1 MTTAARGIREPYQLR
16 LHLHLWLAG
25 CYGPPVTLDLSER
38 REHVVY
44 RWDLDKTYLRT
55 EFDTLRDLV
64 RTAFEPASR
73 KRAYPGASTLL
84 REIRATDPAAIFIL
98 SGSPEQMRSVL
109 EAKLRL
115 DGIRWDAFTL
125 KPSLRH
131 LIRGKFRFL
140 RDQLSYKLTALLRSR
155 TNVSPETDEIL
166 FGDDAEGD
174 AFIYSLYA
182 DIAAGRVSQEV
193 LMKVAEAADVYPED
207 TPELV
212 RIAARVPRCD
222 TVRRIFIHLERVS
235 STTGFSDF
243 GRRVCPFYN
252 YFQPALV
259 LLEDGALDAQ
269 SVLRVGADLVV
280 AHTFNPEVLVASFD
294 DLRRRGYLSKRT
306 VDRIAEVSGTIEPS
320 TFGQASRPLQSLVRA
335 METARAELPDEVEV
349 DSVKEDYLTLFAKD
363 RARAKAAKRRALWTR
378 DSP

>member
-1 MTTAARGIREPYQLR
+1 MAP
-16 LHLHLWLAG
+16 
-25 CYGPPVTLDLSER
+25 DLSER
-38 REHVVY
+38 RDKIIY

-84 REIRATDPAAIFIL
+84 REIRATGPSAIYIL

-115 DGIRWDAFTL
+115 DGIRWDGFTL
-125 KPSLRH
+125 KPSLRN
-131 LIRGKFRFL
+131 LVRGKFRFV

-155 TNVSPETDEIL
+155 TNVPPDTEEIL

-182 DIAAGRVSQEV
+182 DVTAGRVGQEL
-193 LMKVAEAADVYPED
+193 LMQIAEAAQVYPED
-207 TPELV
+207 IPQLV
-212 RIAARVPRCD
+212 RIAARVPRGD
-222 TVRRIFIHLERVS
+222 SVRRIFIHLERVS
-235 STTGFSDF
+235 STAGFSDF
-243 GRRVCPFYN
+243 GRRVCAYYN

-259 LLEDGALDAQ
+259 LLDDGALEAQ
-269 SVLRVGADLVV
+269 AVLRVGADLVV

-294 DLRRRGYLSKRT
+294 DLRRRGYLSKCV
-306 VDRIAEVSGTIEPS
+306 VDRMSEVSGRIERS
-320 TFGQASRPLQSLVRA
+320 TFGQASGPLRALVRA
-335 METARAELPDEVEV
+335 MEEARSTLPEEVEV
-349 DSVKEDYLTLFAKD
+349 DPVREDYLALFAKD
-363 RARAKAAKRRALWTR
+363 RARAKAARRRVLRTR
-378 DSP
+378 EAP

>member
-1 MTTAARGIREPYQLR
+1 VAQ
-16 LHLHLWLAG
+16 
-25 CYGPPVTLDLSER
+25 DLSER
-38 REHVVY
+38 RDQVVY

-84 REIRATDPAAIFIL
+84 REIRATNPAAIFIL
-98 SGSPEQMRSVL
+98 SGSPEQMRGVL

-115 DGIRWDAFTL
+115 DGIRWDGFTL
-125 KPSLRH
+125 KPSLRN
-131 LIRGKFRFL
+131 LVRGKFRFL
-140 RDQLSYKLTALLRSR
+140 RDQLSYKLTVLLRSR
-155 TNVSPETDEIL
+155 TNVSPETVEIL

-182 DIAAGRVSQEV
+182 DIAAGRVNQEV
-193 LMKVAEAADVYPED
+193 LMKVAEAAQVYPAD
-207 TPELV
+207 IPEIV
-212 RIAARVPRCD
+212 RIAARVPRSD

-235 STTGFSDF
+235 STAGFSDF

-259 LLEDGALDAQ
+259 MLEDGALDAQ
-269 SVLRVGADLVV
+269 AVLRVGADLVV

-294 DLRRRGYLSKRT
+294 DLRRRGYLSKHV
-306 VDRIAEVSGTIEPS
+306 VDRICEVADTIEPS
-320 TFGQASRPLQSLVRA
+320 TFGQASGPLQSLIRT
-335 METARAELPDEVEV
+335 MEAARAELPDDVEV
-349 DSVKEDYLTLFAKD
+349 DPVKEDYLTLFAKD
-363 RARAKAAKRRALWTR
+363 RGRARAAKRRALWTR
-378 DSP
+378 ESP

>member
-1 MTTAARGIREPYQLR
+1 
-16 LHLHLWLAG
+16 
-25 CYGPPVTLDLSER
+25 CYGQSVAPDLSER
-38 REHVVY
+38 RDQIVY

-64 RTAFEPASR
+64 RTAFEPAAR

-84 REIRATDPAAIFIL
+84 REIRATDPTAIFIL
-98 SGSPEQMRSVL
+98 SGSPEQMRNVL

-115 DGIRWDAFTL
+115 DGIRWDGFTL
-125 KPSLRH
+125 KPSLRN
-131 LIRGKFRFL
+131 LVRGRFRFL

-155 TNVSPETDEIL
+155 TNVPPESDEIL

-182 DIAAGRVSQEV
+182 DIAAGRVSQEL
-193 LMKVAEAADVYPED
+193 LMKIAEEADVYPVD
-207 TPELV
+207 IPEIV
-212 RIAARVPRCD
+212 RIAARVPRFD
-222 TVRRIFIHLERVS
+222 AVRRIFIHLERGS
-235 STTGFSDF
+235 STAGFGDF

-259 LLEDGALDAQ
+259 LLEDGALDARA
-269 SVLRVGADLVV
+269 VLRVGADLVV

-294 DLRRRGYLSKRT
+294 DLRRRHYLSKD
-306 VDRIAEVSGTIEPS
+306 VVNRISEISDTIEPS
-320 TFGQASRPLQSLVRA
+320 TFGQASAPLRLLVGA
-335 METARAELPDEVEV
+335 MESARADLPSEVEV
-349 DSVKEDYLTLFAKD
+349 DLVKADYLTLFARD

-378 DSP
+378 ETP

>member
-1 MTTAARGIREPYQLR
+1 
-16 LHLHLWLAG
+16 
-25 CYGPPVTLDLSER
+25 
-38 REHVVY
+38 
-44 RWDLDKTYLRT
+44 
-55 EFDTLRDLV
+55 
-64 RTAFEPASR
+64 
-73 KRAYPGASTLL
+73 
-84 REIRATDPAAIFIL
+84 
-98 SGSPEQMRSVL
+98 
-109 EAKLRL
+109 
-115 DGIRWDAFTL
+115 
-125 KPSLRH
+125 
-131 LIRGKFRFL
+131 
-140 RDQLSYKLTALLRSR
+140 LLRSR

-182 DIAAGRVSQEV
+182 DIAAGRVSQEL

-207 TPELV
+207 IPELV
-212 RIAARVPRCD
+212 RIAARVPRRD

-235 STTGFSDF
+235 STAGFSDF

-269 SVLRVGADLVV
+269 AVLRVGADLVV

-294 DLRRRGYLSKRT
+294 DLRRRGYLSKGV
-306 VDRIAEVSGTIEPS
+306 VDRISEVSATIEPS
-320 TFGQASRPLQSLVRA
+320 TFGQASSPLQSLVRT
-335 METARAELPDEVEV
+335 MEAARAELPDEVEV
-349 DSVKEDYLTLFAKD
+349 DSVKEDYLTLFARD

>member
-1 MTTAARGIREPYQLR
+1 MAP
-16 LHLHLWLAG
+16 
-25 CYGPPVTLDLSER
+25 DLSER
-38 REHVVY
+38 REHIVY

-55 EFDTLRDLV
+55 DFDTLRDLV
-64 RTAFEPASR
+64 RTAFEPAAR
-73 KRAYPGASTLL
+73 KRAYPGAGTLL

-115 DGIRWDAFTL
+115 DGIRWDGFTL
-125 KPSLRH
+125 KPSLRN
-131 LIRGKFRFL
+131 LVRGKFRFL

-166 FGDDAEGD
+166 FGDDAESD

-207 TPELV
+207 IPEIV

-235 STTGFSDF
+235 STGGFGDF

-269 SVLRVGADLVV
+269 AVLRVGADLVV

-294 DLRRRGYLSKRT
+294 DLRRRGYLSKNA
-306 VDRIAEVSGTIEPS
+306 VDRISEVSDTIEPS
-320 TFGQASRPLQSLVRA
+320 MFGQAAGPLQSLVRA
-335 METARAELPDEVEV
+335 MEAARAELPDEAEV
-349 DSVKEDYLTLFAKD
+349 DTVKEDYLTLFAKD
-363 RARAKAAKRRALWTR
+363 RARAKAAKRRVLWTR
-378 DSP
+378 ESP

>member
-1 MTTAARGIREPYQLR
+1 VPK
-16 LHLHLWLAG
+16 
-25 CYGPPVTLDLSER
+25 DLTHR
-38 REHVVY
+38 RNAIVY

-73 KRAYPGASTLL
+73 KRSYPGAGTLL

-115 DGIRWDAFTL
+115 DGIRWDGFTL
-125 KPSLRH
+125 KPSLRN
-131 LIRGKFRFL
+131 LVRGKFRFL
-140 RDQLSYKLTALLRSR
+140 RDQVSYKLTALLRSR
-155 TNVSPETDEIL
+155 TNVSPDTDEIL

-182 DIAAGRVSQEV
+182 DIAAGRVDQAL
-193 LMKVAEAADVYPED
+193 LMKVAEAAQVYPD
-207 TPELV
+207 DIPEIV
-212 RIAARVPRCD
+212 RIAARVPRGD

-235 STTGFSDF
+235 STEGFRDF

-269 SVLRVGADLVV
+269 AVLRVGADLVV

-294 DLRRRGYLSKRT
+294 DLRRRGYVSKRV
-306 VDRIAEVSGTIEPS
+306 VDRLVEAESGIEPS
-320 TFGQASRPLQSLVRA
+320 TFGQASEPLRSLVNA
-335 METARAELPDEVEV
+335 MKAVRDELPDEIEV
-349 DSVKEDYLTLFAKD
+349 DPVQEDYLTLFAKD
-363 RARAKAAKRRALWTR
+363 RARAKAGKRRARWTR
-378 DSP
+378 ESP

>member
-1 MTTAARGIREPYQLR
+1 MASE
-16 LHLHLWLAG
+16 
-25 CYGPPVTLDLSER
+25 LSER
-38 REHVVY
+38 RDQVVY

-84 REIRATDPAAIFIL
+84 REIRATEPAAIFIL

-115 DGIRWDAFTL
+115 DGIRWDGLTL
-125 KPSLRH
+125 KPSLRN
-131 LIRGKFRFL
+131 LVRGRFRFL

-155 TNVSPETDEIL
+155 TNVDPTTDEIL

-182 DIAAGRVSQEV
+182 DIAAGRVNQEV
-193 LMKVAEAADVYPED
+193 LMQVAEAADVYPD
-207 TPELV
+207 DIPQII
-212 RIAARVPRCD
+212 RIAARVPRRD

-235 STTGFSDF
+235 STIGFSDF
-243 GRRVCPFYN
+243 GLRVCPFYN

-259 LLEDGALDAQ
+259 LLDDGALDAGA
-269 SVLRVGADLVV
+269 VLRVGADLVV
-280 AHTFNPEVLVASFD
+280 AHTFNPEVLAASFD
-294 DLRRRGYLSKRT
+294 DLRRRGYLSKRV
-306 VDRIAEVSGTIEPS
+306 VDRISGSVDTIVPD
-320 TFGQASRPLQSLVRA
+320 TFGQASGPLRALVSTMEEARP
-335 METARAELPDEVEV
+335 ELPDEVEV
-349 DSVKEDYLTLFAKD
+349 DGTREDYLALFKKD
-363 RARAKAAKRRALWTR
+363 RARARAAKRRAVWTR
-378 DSP
+378 EG

>member
-1 MTTAARGIREPYQLR
+1 M
-16 LHLHLWLAG
+16 
-25 CYGPPVTLDLSER
+25 PPDLSER
-38 REHVVY
+38 REEIVY

-84 REIRATDPAAIFIL
+84 REIRATNPAAIFIL

-115 DGIRWDAFTL
+115 DGIRWDGFTL
-125 KPSLRH
+125 KPSLRK

-140 RDQLSYKLTALLRSR
+140 RDQVSYKLTALLRSR
-155 TNVSPETDEIL
+155 TNVAPETDEML

-182 DIAAGRVSQEV
+182 DIGAGRVSQEL
-193 LMKVAEAADVYPED
+193 LMQVAEAAQVYPED
-207 TPELV
+207 IPEIV
-212 RIAARVPRCD
+212 RVAARVPRRD
-222 TVRRIFIHLERVS
+222 AVRRIFIHLERGS
-235 STTGFSDF
+235 STAGFHDF
-243 GRRVCPFYN
+243 GHRVCPFYN

-259 LLEDGALDAQ
+259 LLEDGALDATA
-269 SVLRVGADLVV
+269 VLRVGADLVV

-294 DLRRRGYLSKRT
+294 DLRRRGYLSKVT
-306 VDRIAEVSGTIEPS
+306 VDRISAVADTIEPS
-320 TFGQASRPLQSLVRA
+320 TFGQASEPLQSMVSA
-335 METARAELPDEVEV
+335 VQAARDELPDQVEV
-349 DSVKEDYLTLFAKD
+349 DTVREDYVTLFTRD
-363 RARAKAAKRRALWTR
+363 RARAKAGKRRALWTR
-378 DSP
+378 DSA

>member
-1 MTTAARGIREPYQLR
+1 MG
-16 LHLHLWLAG
+16 LHPLQIG
-25 CYGPPVTLDLSER
+25 CYGSAVAQNLSER
-38 REHVVY
+38 RDQIVY

-55 EFDTLRDLV
+55 EFDT
-64 RTAFEPASR
+64 AMEPAAR

-84 REIRATDPAAIFIL
+84 REIRATDPTAIFIL
-98 SGSPEQMRSVL
+98 SGSPEQMRRVL

-115 DGIRWDAFTL
+115 DGIRWDGFTL
-125 KPSLRH
+125 KPSLRN

-140 RDQLSYKLTALLRSR
+140 RDQLSYKLIALLRSR
-155 TNVSPETDEIL
+155 TNVPPETDEIL

-182 DIAAGRVSQEV
+182 DIAAGRVSQEL
-193 LMKVAEAADVYPED
+193 LMKVAEAAEVYPD
-207 TPELV
+207 DIPDVV
-212 RIAARVPRCD
+212 RIAARVPRHD
-222 TVRRIFIHLERVS
+222 AVRRIFIHLERVS
-235 STTGFSDF
+235 STVGFVDF

-269 SVLRVGADLVV
+269 AVLRVGADLVV

-294 DLRRRGYLSKRT
+294 DLRRRGYLSKVV
-306 VDRIAEVSGTIEPS
+306 VDRMVEVSASIDRS
-320 TFGQASRPLQSLVRA
+320 TFGQASGPLQSLVRA
-335 METARAELPDEVEV
+335 MQAARRDLPDQVEV
-349 DSVKEDYLTLFAKD
+349 DLVKEDYLTLFAKD

-378 DSP
+378 GSP

>member
-1 MTTAARGIREPYQLR
+1 MGGPYQLR
-16 LHLHLWLAG
+16 VGLHLLGGG
-25 CYGPPVTLDLSER
+25 CYGPAVAPDLTDR
-38 REHVVY
+38 RHEIVY

-73 KRAYPGASTLL
+73 KRSYPGASTLL
-84 REIRATDPAAIFIL
+84 REIRATEPAAIFIL

-115 DGIRWDAFTL
+115 DGIRWDGFTL
-125 KPSLRH
+125 KPSLRN
-131 LIRGKFRFL
+131 LVRGRFRFL
-140 RDQLSYKLTALLRSR
+140 RDQVSYKLTALLRSR
-155 TNVSPETDEIL
+155 TNVPPDTEEIL

-182 DIAAGRVSQEV
+182 DVTAGRVNQEL
-193 LMKVAEAADVYPED
+193 LMNIAEQAQVYPD
-207 TPELV
+207 DIPELV
-212 RIAARVPRCD
+212 RIAARVPHGE

-235 STTGFSDF
+235 STAGFSDF

-259 LLEDGALDAQ
+259 LLEDGALDAPA
-269 SVLRVGADLVV
+269 VLRVGADLVV

-294 DLRRRGYLSKRT
+294 DLRRRGYLSRRV
-306 VDRIAEVSGTIEPS
+306 VDRLQAVSDDVERS
-320 TFGQASRPLQSLVRA
+320 RFGQAADPLRSLIAA
-335 METARAELPDEVEV
+335 MQGARGELPDEVEV
-349 DSVKEDYLTLFAKD
+349 DPVREDYLALFQKD

-378 DSP
+378 GSS

>member
-1 MTTAARGIREPYQLR
+1 
-16 LHLHLWLAG
+16 
-25 CYGPPVTLDLSER
+25 
-38 REHVVY
+38 
-44 RWDLDKTYLRT
+44 
-55 EFDTLRDLV
+55 
-64 RTAFEPASR
+64 
-73 KRAYPGASTLL
+73 
-84 REIRATDPAAIFIL
+84 
-98 SGSPEQMRSVL
+98 MRSVL

-115 DGIRWDAFTL
+115 DGIRWDGFTL
-125 KPSLRH
+125 KPSLRN
-131 LIRGKFRFL
+131 LVRGKFRFL

-166 FGDDAEGD
+166 FGDDAESD

-193 LMKVAEAADVYPED
+193 LMKVAEAAEVYSEDIPEI
-207 TPELV
+207 V
-212 RIAARVPRCD
+212 RIAARVPRSD

-235 STTGFSDF
+235 STGGFGDF

-269 SVLRVGADLVV
+269 AVLRVGADLVV

-294 DLRRRGYLSKRT
+294 DLRRRGYLSKNV
-306 VDRIAEVSGTIEPS
+306 VDRISEVSASIEPS
-320 TFGQASRPLQSLVRA
+320 TFGQASVPLQSLVRV
-335 METARAELPDEVEV
+335 MEAARAELPDEVEV
-349 DSVKEDYLTLFAKD
+349 DTVKEDYLTLFAKD

-378 DSP
+378 ESP

>member
-1 MTTAARGIREPYQLR
+1 M
-16 LHLHLWLAG
+16 G
-25 CYGPPVTLDLSER
+25 CYGPPVTPDLSER
-38 REHVVY
+38 REQLVY

-73 KRAYPGASTLL
+73 KRAYPGAGTLL

-115 DGIRWDAFTL
+115 DGIRWDGFTL
-125 KPSLRH
+125 KPSLRN
-131 LIRGKFRFL
+131 LVRGKFRFL

-155 TNVSPETDEIL
+155 TNVSPETDEVL

-182 DIAAGRVSQEV
+182 DIAAGRVSQEL

-207 TPELV
+207 IPELV
-212 RIAARVPRCD
+212 RIAARVPRGD

-235 STTGFSDF
+235 STAGFSDF

-269 SVLRVGADLVV
+269 AVLRVGADLVV

-294 DLRRRGYLSKRT
+294 DLRRRGYLSKSA
-306 VDRIAEVSGTIEPS
+306 VDRISEVSDTIEPN
-320 TFGQASRPLQSLVRA
+320 TFGQASIPLRSLVRA
-335 METARAELPDEVEV
+335 MQAARAELPDEVEV

-363 RARAKAAKRRALWTR
+363 RARAKAAKRRARWTR
-378 DSP
+378 ESP

>member
-1 MTTAARGIREPYQLR
+1 MAP
-16 LHLHLWLAG
+16 
-25 CYGPPVTLDLSER
+25 DLSER
-38 REHVVY
+38 RDQLVY

-64 RTAFEPASR
+64 RTAFEPATR
-73 KRAYPGASTLL
+73 KRTYPGASTLL

-115 DGIRWDAFTL
+115 DGIRWDGFTL
-125 KPSLRH
+125 KPSLRN
-131 LIRGKFRFL
+131 LVRGKFRFL
-140 RDQLSYKLTALLRSR
+140 RDQVSYKLTALLRSR
-155 TNVSPETDEIL
+155 TNVPPDTDEIL

-182 DIAAGRVSQEV
+182 DISAGVVGQEL
-193 LMKVAEAADVYPED
+193 LMRVAEAAQVYPED
-207 TPELV
+207 IPPLV
-212 RIAARVPRCD
+212 RIAARVPRRN

-259 LLEDGALDAQ
+259 LLEDGALDAPA
-269 SVLRVGADLVV
+269 VLRVGADLVV

-294 DLRRRGYLSKRT
+294 DLRRRGYLSKRV
-306 VDRIAEVSGTIEPS
+306 VDRVAETSGTIEPS
-320 TFGQASRPLQSLVRA
+320 TFGQASGPLRSLVRA
-335 METARAELPDEVEV
+335 IVAARVELPDEVDV
-349 DSVKEDYLTLFAKD
+349 DPVREDYLTLFAKD

-378 DSP
+378 ESP

>member
-1 MTTAARGIREPYQLR
+1 MAP
-16 LHLHLWLAG
+16 
-25 CYGPPVTLDLSER
+25 DLSDR
-38 REHVVY
+38 RNDIVY

-55 EFDTLRDLV
+55 DFDTVARCLV

-73 KRAYPGASTLL
+73 KRTYPGAGTLL
-84 REIRATDPAAIFIL
+84 REIRATEPAAIFIL

-115 DGIRWDAFTL
+115 DGIRWDGFTL
-125 KPSLRH
+125 KPSLRN
-131 LIRGKFRFL
+131 LVRGKFRFL
-140 RDQLSYKLTALLRSR
+140 RDQVSYKLTALLRSR
-155 TNVSPETDEIL
+155 TNVSPDTDEIL

-182 DIAAGRVSQEV
+182 DIAAGRVDQAL
-193 LMKVAEAADVYPED
+193 LMQIAEAAQVYPD
-207 TPELV
+207 DIPDLV
-212 RIAARVPRCD
+212 RIAARVPRGD

-269 SVLRVGADLVV
+269 AVLRVGADLVV

-294 DLRRRGYLSKRT
+294 DLRRRGYLSKRV
-306 VDRIAEVSGTIEPS
+306 VDRMAEVAESIEPA
-320 TFGQASRPLQSLVRA
+320 TFGQASGPLQALVRA
-335 METARAELPDEVEV
+335 MEAARDELPDDVEV
-349 DSVKEDYLTLFAKD
+349 DPVREDYLALFAKD

-378 DSP
+378 EAP

>member
-1 MTTAARGIREPYQLR
+1 MPLE
-16 LHLHLWLAG
+16 
-25 CYGPPVTLDLSER
+25 LSER
-38 REHVVY
+38 RNQIVY

-73 KRAYPGASTLL
+73 KRSYPGAGTLL
-84 REIRATDPAAIFIL
+84 REIRATDPAAIYIL

-115 DGIRWDAFTL
+115 DGIRWDGFTL
-125 KPSLRH
+125 KPSLRN
-131 LIRGKFRFL
+131 LVRGKFRFL
-140 RDQLSYKLTALLRSR
+140 RDQVSYKLTALLRSR
-155 TNVSPETDEIL
+155 TNVSPETEEIL

-182 DIAAGRVSQEV
+182 DIAAGLVDQEL
-193 LMKVAEAADVYPED
+193 LMKVAEAAQVYPD
-207 TPELV
+207 DIPELV
-212 RIAARVPRCD
+212 RIAARVPRSD
-222 TVRRIFIHLERVS
+222 AVRRIFIHLERVS
-235 STTGFSDF
+235 STAGFRDF

-269 SVLRVGADLVV
+269 AVLRVGADLVV

-294 DLRRRGYLSKRT
+294 DLRRRGYVSKRV
-306 VDRIAEVSGTIEPS
+306 VDRILEISEDVQPS
-320 TFGQASRPLQSLVRA
+320 TFGQASEPLRSLVDA
-335 METARAELPDEVEV
+335 MKEAREELPAAVEV
-349 DSVKEDYLTLFAKD
+349 DAVREDYLTLFARD
-363 RARAKAAKRRALWTR
+363 RARAKAAKRRAIWTR
-378 DSP
+378 DTP

>member
-1 MTTAARGIREPYQLR
+1 MRRPYQLR
-16 LHLHLWLAG
+16 LGLHLRPVG
-25 CYGPPVTLDLSER
+25 CYGATVATDLSER
-38 REHVVY
+38 RDQIVY

-73 KRAYPGASTLL
+73 KRTYPGAATLL

-115 DGIRWDAFTL
+115 DGIRWDSFTL
-125 KPSLRH
+125 KPSLRN
-131 LIRGKFRFL
+131 LARGKFRFL
-140 RDQLSYKLTALLRSR
+140 QDQLSYKLTALLRSR
-155 TNVSPETDEIL
+155 TNVPPETDEIL
-166 FGDDAEGD
+166 FGDDAKGD

-182 DIAAGRVSQEV
+182 DIAAGRVSQET
-193 LMKVAEAADVYPED
+193 LMKVAEAADVYPAD
-207 TPELV
+207 IPEIV

-243 GRRVCPFYN
+243 GCRVCPFYN

-259 LLEDGALDAQ
+259 LLEDGALDAHA
-269 SVLRVGADLVV
+269 VLRVGADLVV

-294 DLRRRGYLSKRT
+294 DLRSRGYLRKDV
-306 VDRIAEVSGTIEPS
+306 VDRISEVSATIEPS
-320 TFGQASRPLQSLVRA
+320 KFGPASSPLHALVRA
-335 METARAELPDEVEV
+335 MEAARAELPDEVEI
-349 DSVKEDYLTLFAKD
+349 DGVKEDYLALFAKD
-363 RARAKAAKRRALWTR
+363 RARAKAAKRRVRWTR
-378 DSP
+378 DTL

>member
-1 MTTAARGIREPYQLR
+1 VAP
-16 LHLHLWLAG
+16 
-25 CYGPPVTLDLSER
+25 DLSQR
-38 REHVVY
+38 RNEIVY

-115 DGIRWDAFTL
+115 DGIHWDGFTL
-125 KPSLRH
+125 KPSLRN
-131 LIRGKFRFL
+131 LVRGKFRFL

-182 DIAAGRVSQEV
+182 DIAAGRVTQEL
-193 LMKVAEAADVYPED
+193 LMKIAELAEVYPED
-207 TPELV
+207 IPELV
-212 RIAARVPRCD
+212 RIAARVPRSD

-235 STTGFSDF
+235 STAGFGEF

-252 YFQPALV
+252 YLQPALV
-259 LLEDGALDAQ
+259 LVDLNVLDARAALRVAADLVIDQAFDADGLVASHRDLAMRGQVGPSTAERVIGALDAIDHIG
-269 SVLRVGADLVV
+269 LA
-280 AHTFNPEVLVASFD
+280 
-294 DLRRRGYLSKRT
+294 
-306 VDRIAEVSGTIEPS
+306 
-320 TFGQASRPLQSLVRA
+320 
-335 METARAELPDEVEV
+335 TARPVVEAYV
-349 DSVKEDYLTLFAKD
+349 HALARTAPRWESVVQPHHPRIDYVPLLASERD
-363 RARAKAAKRRALWTR
+363 RVRRVRLRAQG
-378 DSP
+378 

>member
-1 MTTAARGIREPYQLR
+1 MRRPYQSRLS
-16 LHLHLWLAG
+16 LHLLLDD
-25 CYGPPVTLDLSER
+25 CYGPPVAPDLSER
-38 REHVVY
+38 REQVVY

-73 KRAYPGASTLL
+73 KRTYPGAGTLL

-115 DGIRWDAFTL
+115 DGIRWDGFTL
-125 KPSLRH
+125 KPSLRN
-131 LIRGKFRFL
+131 LVRGKFRFL

-155 TNVSPETDEIL
+155 TNVSPETEEIL

-182 DIAAGRVSQEV
+182 DIAAGRVSQEL
-193 LMKVAEAADVYPED
+193 LMKIAEAADVYPED
-207 TPELV
+207 IPEIV
-212 RIAARVPRCD
+212 RIAARVPRSD
-222 TVRRIFIHLERVS
+222 AVRRIFIHLERGS
-235 STTGFSDF
+235 STAGFGDF
-243 GRRVCPFYN
+243 GRRVCPFHN
-252 YFQPALV
+252 YFQPALA

-269 SVLRVGADLVV
+269 AVLRVGADLVV

-294 DLRRRGYLSKRT
+294 DLRRRGYLSKT
-306 VDRIAEVSGTIEPS
+306 VVDRMVDVSETIAPS
-320 TFGQASRPLQSLVRA
+320 TFGQASGPLRSLFSA
-335 METARAELPDEVEV
+335 MEAARANLPEEVQI
-349 DSVKEDYLTLFAKD
+349 DPMTEDYLALFAKD
-363 RARAKAAKRRALWTR
+363 RARAKAGKRRARWTR
-378 DSP
+378 ESP